1 VSKRVVQFQRAQL
14 VALSGTHFVVDM
26 FSNMLPPI
34 LPAVRRHFGL
44 SLFQGSILVV
54 VLLLS
59 SNWFQLAA
67 GHLRS
72 GKNDRTFLYVGLVLA
87 ACVGLM
93 GLIPSGPQALWL
105 LCGLAVITGMGI
117 AMVHPDSLR
126 AVHTLDR
133 IAPAATTA
141 LFMASGFLGFA
152 FAGWASTCLVERWDL
167 RGLYPLLAC
176 PLAVIVAIKALRVR
190 LAVDDSP
197 DAHQSGDQRP
207 QGLPFWAVMAMA
219 VPSAMA
225 TTLVTTLL
233 PTRLVDE
240 LGFSLTFGGLSTTVY
255 GLGGALGAV
264 LWARLALRKGE
275 LACVIWALALAVPL
289 LAAYLAFMSSRA
301 AIVLLFGVGFFS
313 VAAYILMITLAR
325 NATGVNLSMRMA
337 TIVGG
342 TWGASNLAFL
352 PLARLA
358 ETTGTWLILG
368 LAPMGYLGA
377 AAWGVLVWRRRKNAG
392 GRKARCSWCL

>member
-1 VSKRVVQFQRAQL
+1 MA
-14 VALSGTHFVVDM
+14 DM

-34 LPAVRRHFGL
+34 LPAVRQHFNL
-44 SLFQGSILVV
+44 SLFQGSILMV

-59 SNWFQLAA
+59 SNWFQLAV

-72 GKNDRTFLYVGLVLA
+72 GKNDRTFLYG
-87 ACVGLM
+87 GLM
-93 GLIPSGPQALWL
+93 LASCVSLMGFVPIGSPVLWL
-105 LCGLAVITGMGI
+105 LSGMALFTGIGI

-141 LFMASGFLGFA
+141 IFMASGFLGFA
-152 FAGWASTCLVERWDL
+152 FSGWVSTALVDRWDL
-167 RGLYPLLAC
+167 KGLCPLLVC
-176 PLAVIVAIKALRVR
+176 PLAVIVTIRALRVR
-190 LAVDDSP
+190 LAVDSEEVGEAVD
-197 DAHQSGDQRP
+197 GRG
-207 QGLPFWAVMAMA
+207 QGLPFRSVMAMA

-225 TTLVTTLL
+225 TTLATTLL

-255 GLGGALGAV
+255 GLGGAMGAV
-264 LWARLALRKGE
+264 LWSRLARRKGE
-275 LACVIWALALAVPL
+275 LFCVIAALVLATPL
-289 LAAYLAFMSSRA
+289 LAAYLVFMSSRA

-342 TWGASNLAFL
+342 TWGAANLAFL

-358 ETTGTWLILG
+358 EATSTGLVLS
-368 LAPMGYLGA
+368 LAPLGYLGA
-377 AAWGVLVWRRRKNAG
+377 AVWGVLVWRRRN
-392 GRKARCSWCL
+392 R